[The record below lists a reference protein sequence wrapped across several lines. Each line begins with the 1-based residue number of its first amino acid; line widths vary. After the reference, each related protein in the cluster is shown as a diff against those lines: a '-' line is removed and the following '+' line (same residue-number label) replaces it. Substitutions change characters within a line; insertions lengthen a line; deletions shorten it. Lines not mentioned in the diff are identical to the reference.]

1 MSTECITLISTIIS
15 TIVTTA
21 GLILAIFGFKRT
33 RDSWYIQSDLNRKN
47 EIAKVALKHR
57 LELLRKTFECV
68 IKTYTILEKN
78 NGSPNPPTKAEQN
91 YVRKSFDSISEGI
104 YLLGTEEEQQIWE
117 SINNDYINNI
127 INSGKLTAFLK
138 LIIDSYRRELGL

>member
-1 MSTECITLISTIIS
+1 MSTDCFTIFA
-15 TIVTTA
+15 T
-21 GLILAIFGFKRT
+21 IFGFIIT
-33 RDSWYIQSDLNRKN
+33 VVSWYEQSELNRKN

-57 LELLRKTFECV
+57 LELLRKIYNSV
-68 IKTYTILEKN
+68 IQIYTILKKN

-91 YVRKSFDSISEGI
+91 YVRKSFASISEGI

-127 INSGKLTAFLK
+127 IKSGKLTAFLK
-138 LIIDSYRRELGL
+138 LIIDSYRRELCL